1 MALAILKT
9 VEIIEVMENYLERIR
24 PPHHIR
30 HKLDIGYKIDN
41 QSIILL
47 EVRPG
52 FQNPEINTESPY
64 AKATY
69 IKSSNQW
76 KIYWMRANSKW
87 ELYDMCPIV
96 SELKD
101 FIELVEEDKYHCFK
115 G

>member
-1 MALAILKT
+1 MALALFKT

-30 HKLDIGYKIDN
+30 HDLDIGYKIDG
-41 QSIILL
+41 QSVTLFEI
-47 EVRPG
+47 RPG
-52 FQNPEINTESPY
+52 FLNPGINVESPY

-69 IKSSNQW
+69 IKSSGQW
-76 KIYWMRANSKW
+76 KIYWMRANLKW
-87 ELYDMCPIV
+87 DLYEIRPVV

-101 FIELVEEDKYHCFK
+101 FLELVEEDKYHCFK